1 MAIWGFTDNGR
12 SASCPAAPPAG
23 ATPVTAW
30 AGPGLLLYHAG
41 LIVSVLFLVSRAGHG
56 VPAELRT
63 WVDRGSRLAAVVAVV
78 VPVLAAA
85 PMLANLMLSP
95 NHGFNA
101 LSAFRE
107 DSLPATVTQ
116 GQAGPLHQR
125 ALQLRISPAANR
137 STLITVNVW
146 NNQGQSTWEA
156 SPWLKLKNLQLTTN
170 PRVPD
175 AADLALSRTVAS
187 LAGGA
192 TPNLAE
198 SLAQLDVKFVVV
210 PTAKDFYTTNLMNN
224 LDSTAGLE
232 RVTTTAA
239 GTVWRLSGQSEA
251 ALGRVTTASWKG
263 GVPTWPDDA
272 TVETLTFSGNRA
284 TLPAGP
290 EGRVLALSWR
300 ADANLVV
307 RLDGKALERAEGT
320 QWNAL
325 YRLPAQGGT
334 LTVNYNYFPH
344 QLWGAALV
352 VALLVALAAAAPVR
366 RVSEV
371 R

>member
-1 MAIWGFTDNGR
+1 M
-12 SASCPAAPPAG
+12 
-23 ATPVTAW
+23 
-30 AGPGLLLYHAG
+30 
-41 LIVSVLFLVSRAGHG
+41 
-56 VPAELRT
+56 
-63 WVDRGSRLAAVVAVV
+63 
-78 VPVLAAA
+78 
-85 PMLANLMLSP
+85 
-95 NHGFNA
+95 
-101 LSAFRE
+101 
-107 DSLPATVTQ
+107 
-116 GQAGPLHQR
+116 
-125 ALQLRISPAANR
+125 
-137 STLITVNVW
+137 
-146 NNQGQSTWEA
+146 
-156 SPWLKLKNLQLTTN
+156 
-170 PRVPD
+170 
-175 AADLALSRTVAS
+175 
-187 LAGGA
+187 
-192 TPNLAE
+192 
-198 SLAQLDVKFVVV
+198 V
-210 PTAKDFYTTNLMNN
+210 PTATDFYTTNLMNS

-272 TVETLTFSGNRA
+272 TVDTLTFSGNRA